1 MHSGMAVDKILVAS
15 GEPFIRKS
23 IEECLRM
30 RRYAVHGVDSILE
43 AERLLQRDV
52 FDLVLLGVELPDGAG
67 IDLLERLVSRP
78 KRPLVV
84 MLTAADGMEA
94 VAQCMRIGAF
104 DYLAK
109 PFGLNQVELVV
120 RKAEAFQQVLRV
132 NQHLTLSTEQGLATL
147 GTHPSTARLHEQVRK
162 LAPTDATVLIEGE
175 PGSGKTAFARLIHRE
190 SARASA
196 PYLEVDCR
204 TAPAE
209 VLEAQIFGYERGAHT
224 GASGRGEAHLEL
236 ADGGTLLLEAVEALP
251 SGTQDKLLRFLQT
264 REFERLGSN
273 RTLKADVRIVATVR
287 DDLLAAVERGA
298 FQENL
303 FYRLNVLPLRIT
315 PLRQRGDDVMV
326 IVEALRERLGR
337 WYGKEVTVSEEAEA
351 AIRAHAW
358 PGNVREL
365 ELTLERAIIALP
377 GGGAI
382 TPEHLAL
389 GASATAPARSIE
401 AQDFAPIHELERQH
415 IFRAMDRAHGNRTK
429 AADLLGISVRTLRNK
444 LHEYRAMAANA
455 PAVAN
460 SNGSQQSA
468 VASVS

>member
-1 MHSGMAVDKILVAS
+1 MAVDKILVAS

-30 RRYAVHGVDSILE
+30 RRYAVHGVDSIVE

-52 FDLVLLGVELPDGAG
+52 FDLVLLSVELPDGAG
-67 IDLLERLVSRP
+67 IDLLERLLARP

-84 MLTAADGMEA
+84 MLSAADGMET
-94 VAQCMRIGAF
+94 VAQCMRTGAF

-132 NQHLTLSTEQGLATL
+132 NQHLTVSSEQGVATM
-147 GTHPSTARLHEQVRK
+147 GGHPAIVRLHEQVRK

-175 PGSGKTAFARLIHRE
+175 PGAGKTAFARLIHRE

-204 TAPAE
+204 LAPAE
-209 VLEAQIFGYERGAHT
+209 ALESQLFGYERGAHA
-224 GASGRGEAHLEL
+224 GAAGRGEAHLEL

-251 SGTQDKLLRFLQT
+251 APVQDKLLRFLLT
-264 REFERLGSN
+264 REFERMGST

-303 FYRLNVLPLRIT
+303 FYRLNVLPLRIP
-315 PLRQRGDDVMV
+315 PLRERGEDV
-326 IVEALRERLGR
+326 ITIAEALRERFAR
-337 WYGKEVTVSEEAEA
+337 WYGKEVQMSAEAEA
-351 AIRAHAW
+351 ALRGHAW

-365 ELTLERAIIALP
+365 ELAVERAVIALP
-377 GGGAI
+377 GGAAL
-382 TPEHLAL
+382 TPDLL
-389 GASATAPARSIE
+389 GLGTTPAASGGVDSE
-401 AQDFAPIHELERQH
+401 EFAPIHELERQH

-444 LHEYRAMAANA
+444 LHEYRAMSGAI
-455 PAVAN
+455 PTPPP
-460 SNGSQQSA
+460 NGNTASA
-468 VASVS
+468 S